1 MYWILSVT
9 QWHRRGL
16 QRWNI
21 RFNYL
26 WNVEIRTTGRF
37 RRLRWSS
44 FLSDRFLWA
53 MPMHCH
59 STDERW
65 ETLEDALL
73 RSVERHLPIVSV
85 WLEKVKLHQLRGQLF
100 RGSFAVAKVLFITS
114 MSWVL
119 RYNSHIKSNYRWRIS
134 LVSKNVSCVKI
145 WSDRLRR
152 VRFGGE
158 SRRTVFDEM
167 ESWLSRPVHSLG
179 EWGICRLDGL
189 RHTSSLF
196 SFIRTI
202 AVSDPLHSSLTP
214 ESKWFLWIGIRC
226 IPTGFVGWW

>member
-1 MYWILSVT
+1 MHWILSVT

-26 WNVEIRTTGRF
+26 WNIEIRTTGRV
-37 RRLRWSS
+37 RRLHLSS
-44 FLSDRFLWA
+44 FLTNHFLRA

-73 RSVERHLPIVSV
+73 RSVECHLPIVSI
-85 WLEKVKLHQLRGQLF
+85 WLEKVKLHQLCGQLS
-100 RGSFAVAKVLFITS
+100 RGSFAVDKVLSITS

-119 RYNSHIKSNYRWRIS
+119 RYNSPIRSNYRWRIF
-134 LVSKNVSCVKI
+134 LVSESVACVKI
-145 WSDRLRR
+145 RSERCRL

-158 SRRTVFDEM
+158 SRRIVFDEM
-167 ESWLSRPVHSLG
+167 ESWLSRPVYSLG
-179 EWGICRLDGL
+179 EWGVCRLDCL
-189 RHTSSLF
+189 RHTASLF
-196 SFIRTI
+196 SFIRAI
-202 AVSDPLHSSLTP
+202 IVSDPLHSLTDRS
-214 ESKWFLWIGIRC
+214 EWFLWIGIQC